1 MFDLCQEKTVTNFKK
16 VNAPEKTVIQVRHE
30 EECRALMHLAE
41 GNLREFE
48 RRLGGKDKM
57 HRVFRVALRRAGR
70 VLGEIAI
77 VRMGVLGRVQ

>member
-1 MFDLCQEKTVTNFKK
+1 
-16 VNAPEKTVIQVRHE
+16 
-30 EECRALMHLAE
+30 MHLAE